1 MSTYKYLYHTPPDFD
16 DIWLASNGTS
26 LTGLWFKGFNT
37 ILENDPNVT
46 EQNLPIF
53 EQTARWLDI
62 YFSGQAPDFTPKYLL
77 GRISPFQ
84 KEVYAI
90 MSDIPFGQTMT
101 YQTIALQIA
110 KNRGI
115 AKMSPQAIG
124 GAVGANPICL
134 ILPCHR
140 VLGKDG
146 SLVGYSNGIQNKIAL
161 LRLEKIIWH

>member
-1 MSTYKYLYHTPPDFD
+1 MPTYQYLYHTPPDFD
-16 DIWLASNGTS
+16 DIWLASDGAS
-26 LTGLWFKGFNT
+26 LTGLWFQGFKPTLAKASNIT
-37 ILENDPNVT
+37 D
-46 EQNLPIF
+46 QNLPIF
-53 EQTARWLDI
+53 RRTIRWLDI
-62 YFSGQAPDFTPKYLL
+62 YFSGQAPNFTPRYRL

-84 KEVYAI
+84 KEVYSI
-90 MSDIPFGQTMT
+90 MKDIPFGQITT
-101 YQTIALQIA
+101 YQAIALQIA

-115 AKMSPQAIG
+115 AKMSPQAVG
-124 GAVGANPICL
+124 GAIGANPICL